1 MVSICFTFS
10 GYAIFG
16 ATVVVARTRRGIEMD
31 STALNELI
39 AQVRGTAATLAE
51 AEQRVAAFKNELAQ
65 QKLPDATSALLRAMP
80 MPKRASS
87 GWLPANR

>member
-16 ATVVVARTRRGIEMD
+16 ATVVVARARREIEMD

-39 AQVRGTAATLAE
+39 AQVRGTAASH
-51 AEQRVAAFKNELAQ
+51 RIAFSLSVSAPSNS
-65 QKLPDATSALLRAMP
+65 AT
-80 MPKRASS
+80 
-87 GWLPANR
+87 

>member
-1 MVSICFTFS
+1 
-10 GYAIFG
+10 
-16 ATVVVARTRRGIEMD
+16 MD

-65 QKLPDATSALLRAMP
+65 QKLPMSAPLC
-80 MPKRASS
+80 
-87 GWLPANR
+87 